1 MKVDDEEQLIYE
13 NIDILWKNR
22 KGFQRKALRQCLDE
36 TTDWDKIPS
45 LKSVLKDIG
54 EHKGTIMVICET
66 YTSGKVFKYG
76 NYGDYWTLE
85 GRLKGFA

>member
-22 KGFQRKALRQCLDE
+22 KGFQRKAIRKSLDRY
-36 TTDWDKIPS
+36 TDWEQLPT
-45 LKSVLKDIG
+45 LKSLLEDIG
-54 EHKGTIMVICET
+54 EHEGTVMVICET